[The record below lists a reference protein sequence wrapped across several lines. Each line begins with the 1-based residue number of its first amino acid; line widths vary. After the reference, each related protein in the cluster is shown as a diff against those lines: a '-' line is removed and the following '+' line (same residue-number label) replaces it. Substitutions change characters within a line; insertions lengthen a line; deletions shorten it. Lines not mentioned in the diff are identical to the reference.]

1 MKSYQLVFRALSS
14 LLLFLLLMGC
24 KNQPDNNPVIPR
36 QTHGIIPLP
45 LVIELQEG
53 SLVVDKNSVLV
64 NNNQFLPAVKVL
76 EDAFDLALVSAITK
90 SETQSSGVNIR
101 FIADSSLTGDG
112 YQIIVS
118 STGIDIKAKTPV
130 AGYYAA
136 QSLRQMIWKSSGGE
150 KKDSLALKCLK
161 ISDAPK
167 YAWRGF
173 HLDVSRHFFTKE
185 YVMEI
190 IDWLAFYKLNKLH
203 LHLTD
208 DQGWRVQIDQFP
220 LLTEIGAWRTFNNLD
235 SICIEK
241 AKSNPY
247 YQIDP
252 RFIKTV
258 NGQQVYGGFYTKQDI
273 RDIIDYATA
282 HYIDVVP
289 EIDMPGHMSAAIRAY
304 PFLSCTDS
312 AGWGNEFSYPICP
325 CREDVIDFSRRVWDE
340 IADLFPYSVV
350 HIGSDEVEKNTWE
363 TSTDCQNFMNQ
374 HNLTDLKEI
383 QNYFV
388 TQMQE
393 HLEAKG
399 KTVVAW
405 DDVIDGSVDANLIM
419 MYWREWL
426 PDSPERCAQNGNRII
441 LTPWDHFYISSPHTD
456 QNLENLYT
464 FDAEKK
470 YSAAVNEKVI
480 GLQSCVWT
488 EEIPSEN
495 MFEYLVFPRLQALSE
510 VCWSPARDW
519 YSFKTR
525 MESHFQYMNL
535 KNIHYRKPGWAN

>member
-1 MKSYQLVFRALSS
+1 MKDFYNSAKIGLAAI
-14 LLLFLLLMGC
+14 LLMLFVAC
-24 KNQPDNNPVIPR
+24 KNQPDSNPVIAG

-45 LVIELQEG
+45 LNSEMQQGALLI
-53 SLVVDKNSVLV
+53 DKNTVLV
-64 NNNQFLPAVKVL
+64 NNIQFLPAVNVV
-76 EDAFDLALVSAITK
+76 EDAFNLALISGITK
-90 SETQSSGVNIR
+90 SETASAGVNIR
-101 FIADSSLTGDG
+101 FISDNTLADDG
-112 YQIIVS
+112 YQIIVA
-118 STGIDIKAKTPV
+118 STGIELKAKTPV
-130 AGYYAA
+130 GGFYAA
-136 QSLRQMIWKSSGGE
+136 QSLRQMIWKASEGE
-150 KKDSLALKCLK
+150 KKDSLNLQCIK
-161 ISDAPK
+161 ISDSPK

-190 IDWLAFYKLNKLH
+190 IDWLACYKLNKLH

-220 LLTEIGAWRTFNNLD
+220 LLTEVGAWRTYNNLD

-241 AKSNPY
+241 AKTNPY

-258 NGQQVYGGFYTKQDI
+258 NGQQIYGGFYTKQDI

-304 PFLSCTDS
+304 PYLSCTDS
-312 AGWGNEFSYPICP
+312 AGWGTEFSYPMCP
-325 CREDVIDFSRRVWDE
+325 CRPEVLDFSRKVWDE
-340 IADLFPYSVV
+340 IAELFPYNVV
-350 HIGSDEVEKNTWE
+350 HIGADEVEKKTWE
-363 TSTDCQNFMNQ
+363 TSADCQDFMNQ
-374 HNLTDLKEI
+374 HNLTDLNEI

-388 TQMQE
+388 TQMQQ

-426 PDSPERCAQNGNRII
+426 PDSPEKCAQNGNRII

-456 QNLENLYT
+456 ESLENLYS
-464 FDAEKK
+464 FNPEKV
-470 YSAAVNEKVI
+470 YSTMVNEKVT

-495 MFEYLVFPRLQALSE
+495 QFEYLVFPRLQALSE
-510 VCWSPARDW
+510 VCWSPSRDY

-535 KNIHYRKPGWAN
+535 KNLHYRKPGWAN